1 MTIRPRV
8 ARSVR
13 DLRSRLRDLA
23 AASHA
28 DSLAAREQS
37 HETLRREQQALD
49 DHLDTAEQTLAGA
62 RSVHDVELFFE
73 DTGVHRIAIEDASTR
88 LAEATQQT
96 QVSEAA
102 LRARA
107 RQLRAAERIVDKLEG
122 DHARR
127 ESVAEQRAN
136 DDISAR
142 RR

>member
-1 MTIRPRV
+1 
-8 ARSVR
+8 
-13 DLRSRLRDLA
+13 LRIEQERLDAHL
-23 AASHA
+23 
-28 DSLAAREQS
+28 DSAE
-37 HETLRREQQALD
+37 QAL
-49 DHLDTAEQTLAGA
+49 GRA

-107 RQLRAAERIVDKLEG
+107 RQLRAAERIVDKLED
-122 DHARR
+122 DHVRR

-136 DDISAR
+136 DDISGR